1 MNFSYS
7 KNIAHVVKNFPNR
20 NEMVYRFDQGSSI
33 FWFRLNSDSLPLFN
47 TFCCFGVH
55 NKYLLFE
62 AIFPVKVSFVSAS
75 RIKEELSDI
84 NSSLLNGQFL
94 LDSETGMVKF
104 RCYLD
109 CSDRM
114 PSGGAMM
121 DMLQS
126 ATLALSAHSVKL
138 IKAAIHSPV
147 DTLEEMLHTPGS
159 PILSHPTIPNLH
171 DMDWLRE
178 EPESESDPDDVQP
191 DSDSDDTHVLNQLLE
206 VLACPDKKPDGSE
219 Q

>member
-1 MNFSYS
+1 MMIFSYS
-7 KNIAHVVKNFPNR
+7 KAIAHVVENFLNR
-20 NEMVYRFDQGSSI
+20 NEMIYRFDQDSGV
-33 FWFRLNSDSLPLFN
+33 FWFRLNSDSMPLFN
-47 TFCCFGVH
+47 TFCCFDVH

-62 AIFPVKVSFVSAS
+62 AFFPVKVSFISAS
-75 RIKEELSDI
+75 LIKEELSDI
-84 NSSLLNGQFL
+84 NSSLLNGRFQ
-94 LDSETGMVKF
+94 LDSESGMVKF

-126 ATLALSAHSVKL
+126 AILALSVHSVKL

-147 DTLEEMLHTPGS
+147 DTLEEMLHAPGN
-159 PILSHPTIPNLH
+159 PLLSHPTIPDLH
-171 DMDWLRE
+171 DMDWMRQ
-178 EPESESDPDDVQP
+178 EPESEPELDDMQP
-191 DSDSDDTHVLNQLLE
+191 DSDDAHVLNQLLE
-206 VLACPDKKPDGSE
+206 VLVCPDQKPDDSE